1 LKVVIAE
8 DNPALLSL
16 MVGLMETEFAVV
28 ATAENGL
35 LALKRI
41 RKYRPDIVV
50 LDLRMPLVNGIE
62 VARHL
67 TKSTSKPCIV
77 ICSADTEPEI
87 IQLSRQAGALAYVF
101 KIRMGRDLIAAVK
114 AALQGETF
122 VSSR

>member
-1 LKVVIAE
+1 
-8 DNPALLSL
+8 

-35 LALKRI
+35 LALKLT
-41 RKYRPDIVV
+41 RKYQPDIVV

-101 KIRMGRDLIAAVK
+101 KLRMGRGPDRCREGCGPGRDVCLFSVNLHPDA
-114 AALQGETF
+114 
-122 VSSR
+122 